1 MDMAS
6 KRPSARPEPQTYAR
20 VGGIAYLAITLSGA
34 LGVAWLDAC
43 LLVEDDLQATVESI
57 RGHLLSFRLG
67 AVSVVV
73 IYASVLVASWA
84 LFVLLAPVSR
94 TVSLLALIF
103 RSAEAMVGFAT
114 ILTSLLVAQLV
125 TPGGPATALGEATIA
140 AWVGVALAWRTA
152 ALDVVLALVGVG
164 AALFFLLFWHARLI
178 PRWLAVSGVFTY
190 ASMLCLALVSL
201 LYVDH
206 PTSLESMLYTLGAAF
221 EAVFGF
227 WMVWKGVDAERWH
240 GLSASD
246 PRPRAAT

>member
-1 MDMAS
+1 MDIAS
-6 KRPSARPEPQTYAR
+6 KRSSTRAGPQTYAT
-20 VGGIAYLAITLSGA
+20 VVGIAYLAITLSGA
-34 LGVAWLDAC
+34 LGVAWLDAR
-43 LLVEDDLQATVESI
+43 LLVEGDLQATVENI
-57 RGHLLSFRLG
+57 RGHVLSFRLG

-125 TPGGPATALGEATIA
+125 TPDGPATALGEAAVA

-152 ALDVVLALVGVG
+152 ALDIVLALVGIG
-164 AALFFLLFWHARLI
+164 AALFFLLFWRARLI
-178 PRWLAVSGVFTY
+178 PRWLAGWGVFTY
-190 ASMLCLALVSL
+190 ASMLCLSFVSL

-206 PTSLESMLYTLGAAF
+206 PRSFETALYALGAAF
-221 EAVFGF
+221 EAVFGA
-227 WMVWKGVDAERWH
+227 WMVWKGVDAERWYT
-240 GLSASD
+240 LAASD
-246 PRPRAAT
+246 PLL